1 MPQAPNV
8 YMGPMLFMQA
18 LQGQLESMLQDPNIP
33 GLGELDQAMG
43 AGMKQPLSMAAG
55 GGVQLNTA
63 GNRTA
68 GASYGPARAGL
79 TMNNMLNKDFL
90 ANLLGQSAMGSNN
103 IMGDYYRTQQMGASD
118 PGLGGF
124 MDVLQGIF

>member
-1 MPQAPNV
+1 
-8 YMGPMLFMQA
+8 
-18 LQGQLESMLQDPNIP
+18 MLQDPNIP

-90 ANLLGQSAMGSNN
+90 CKPTWTERDGLQQYHGRLLPYPTDGCE
-103 IMGDYYRTQQMGASD
+103 
-118 PGLGGF
+118 
-124 MDVLQGIF
+124 